1 MHLIA
6 ITNDDG
12 IHSPGLKAVVEAVLS
27 LGEVIVIA
35 PTSQQTS
42 SGRSIK
48 GDKNESFHR
57 LDYRVK
63 GRKIAAYHCEC
74 SPARVVLHAT
84 DILFADRKPD
94 LLISGINYGE
104 NLGSNITISGTI
116 GAALQAVSSGIP
128 SLAVSVHTKL
138 EDHFNH
144 PSKDWKVARY
154 FTRYFAE
161 MMLRKKM
168 PPDVDVINVNIPPTA
183 TVKTP
188 WKMTRLSRQPYFV
201 NHLRNPSIK
210 SRIGD
215 AKVGHGFDVGTLEPN
230 SDILVFVNGMVS
242 VTPLSMDMT
251 SRGLLSHK
259 NFEL

>member
-12 IHSPGLKAVVEAVLS
+12 IHSPGLRAVVEAVLP

-35 PTSQQTS
+35 PSSQQTS

-48 GDKNESFHR
+48 GNKRERFHR

-63 GRKIAAYHCEC
+63 GKRIRAYHCEC

-84 DILFADRKPD
+84 DILFADRRPD

-116 GAALQAVSSGIP
+116 GAALQAVSSEIP

-144 PSKDWKVARY
+144 PSMDWKVARY
-154 FTRYFAE
+154 FTHHFAK

-168 PPDVDVINVNIPPTA
+168 PVDVDILNVNIPATA
-183 TVKTP
+183 TIKTP
-188 WKMTRLSRQPYFV
+188 WKLTRLSRQPYFV

-215 AKVGHGFDVGTLEPN
+215 AKVGHGFDVATLEPD
-230 SDILVFVNGMVS
+230 SDILVFTQGIVS
-242 VTPLSMDMT
+242 VTPVSMDMT
-251 SRGLLSHK
+251 SRGSFKL
-259 NFEL
+259 